1 MSKVPADDVP
11 QEFQKA
17 WLYANGFMADAIK
30 NEEHCKV
37 FLKSVTCWTEEEK
50 EFLFEAWILMKTG
63 KGKAADDL
71 STLKG
76 MRSGEITLWTSGTGS
91 GKSTLYDYYEA
102 AEEEEEETTKDKK
115 G

>member
-1 MSKVPADDVP
+1 MKNYIKETNMNKVPAEDVP

-17 WLYANGFMADAIK
+17 WLYANDFMADAIK

-71 STLKG
+71 STL
-76 MRSGEITLWTSGTGS
+76 
-91 GKSTLYDYYEA
+91 YDYYEEDEY
-102 AEEEEEETTKDKK
+102 EEEYKEIEEEEYEEEETTKDKK

>member
-1 MSKVPADDVP
+1 MKTITLRKLRMNKVPADDVP

-17 WLYANGFMADAIK
+17 WLYANGFMAEAIK

-63 KGKAADDL
+63 EGKAADDL
-71 STLKG
+71 STL
-76 MRSGEITLWTSGTGS
+76 
-91 GKSTLYDYYEA
+91 YDYYEA
-102 AEEEEEETTKDKK
+102 DEEEETTKDKK